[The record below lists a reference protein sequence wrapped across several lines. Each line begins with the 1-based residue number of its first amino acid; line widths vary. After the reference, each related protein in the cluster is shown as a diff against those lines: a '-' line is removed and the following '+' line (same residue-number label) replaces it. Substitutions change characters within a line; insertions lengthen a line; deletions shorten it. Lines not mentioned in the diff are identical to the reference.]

1 MPHISTVSYQKTFNL
16 GMYQSER
23 IHVELTLNEG
33 ENATEALDT
42 ARNLVE
48 EYHRK
53 TTPVEPYEMMGT
65 KVTEVED
72 IPKGPKQALI
82 QSIEQCKELEGADG
96 LLSFKRL
103 AENDAEIKAV
113 YDLQL
118 LKLKK

>member
-65 KVTEVED
+65 KVTEVVENNVPIID
-72 IPKGPKQALI
+72 QINSCTEIKVLESYKLIVRNDEVLNTAYRNKLIELSNPKQ
-82 QSIEQCKELEGADG
+82 
-96 LLSFKRL
+96 
-103 AENDAEIKAV
+103 
-113 YDLQL
+113 
-118 LKLKK
+118 

>member
-53 TTPVEPYEMMGT
+53 TTPVEPYEMMCT
-65 KVTEVED
+65 KVVDIQKDKPLSTRDAVINGIQTCTEVKVLESYKLLCGVD
-72 IPKGPKQALI
+72 TELKHIYETKL
-82 QSIEQCKELEGADG
+82 KELTNE
-96 LLSFKRL
+96 
-103 AENDAEIKAV
+103 
-113 YDLQL
+113 
-118 LKLKK
+118 

>member
-65 KVTEVED
+65 KVTEVVDKPASIIDD
-72 IPKGPKQALI
+72 IM
-82 QSIEQCKELEGADG
+82 SCKELNVLESYKLIVRNKPELQTAYDEMHQK
-96 LLSFKRL
+96 LSK
-103 AENDAEIKAV
+103 
-113 YDLQL
+113 
-118 LKLKK
+118 